1 MLRLRPYKESDASTI
16 ISWCGDEIFYY
27 KWSAGMFG
35 EYPITEEKFKKVM
48 EMMPF
53 VAFDESGIVGFFTMR
68 NPGVSFDEIRFG
80 FIILDPKKR
89 GMGYGKKM
97 LQLGLKFAFD
107 IYGASKVSL
116 GVFENNESAYQCYK
130 AVGFQDKNSEENNTY
145 KILGE
150 DWTYLELAVEKGLEL
165 ELEKDLEPDV
175 KRDAHI
181 HIQ

>member
-1 MLRLRPYKESDASTI
+1 
-16 ISWCGDEIFYY
+16 
-27 KWSAGMFG
+27 
-35 EYPITEEKFKKVM
+35 
-48 EMMPF
+48 
-53 VAFDESGIVGFFTMR
+53 MR